1 MNTADQYVY
10 RWTSVAE
17 TEAIRR
23 DVEQREL
30 IRDYIQAARDAE
42 DDDRRETKRK
52 RRDAFAAVLVSVI
65 GVGMFLLLAICFGG
79 REL

>member
-1 MNTADQYVY
+1 MIAYQPFLTA
-10 RWTSVAE
+10 AE

-23 DVEQREL
+23 EVEQREL
-30 IRDYIQAARDAE
+30 IRDYVQAARDAE